1 MKALI
6 LILTLCSFS
15 QAATSIVSQPQPKE
29 SFKLNQTKP
38 QNDEASSSCSYTV
51 SIKTSC
57 SSPPYTRDYI
67 SLAFGDAY
75 GYQVYVPRL
84 DGPRSGT
91 FERCSTDTFEI
102 YGPCTYQT
110 CYLYLYRTGY
120 DGWMPEKVTVYS
132 YYYQPVTFYYNTYIP
147 NAIWYGF
154 DYCNGYLP
162 STSTTTAP
170 HRYHVICNST
180 LVRYHVVKPNS
191 FISSFNWWILDEKL
205 LDWGRL
211 PFISHMVKVY
221 SFHMLALGPVHFI
234 GDKFQVPSSKFH
246 VCPPCILQGVM
257 HDYESGSRLQYGI
270 FLFSLSIEGYG
281 MIFVAACVES
291 WNLQPCR
298 KHKSRNKS

>member
-38 QNDEASSSCSYTV
+38 QVTHNLFRSSYWILLIYEIKECVLQNDEASSSCSYTV

-75 GYQVYVPRL
+75 GYQVQFLPTDTFEKKWMNPLQVYVPRL

-147 NAIWYGF
+147 NDIWYGF
-154 DYCNGYLP
+154 DYCRGYLP
-162 STSTTTAP
+162 SGTA
-170 HRYHVICNST
+170 
-180 LVRYHVVKPNS
+180 
-191 FISSFNWWILDEKL
+191 
-205 LDWGRL
+205 
-211 PFISHMVKVY
+211 
-221 SFHMLALGPVHFI
+221 A
-234 GDKFQVPSSKFH
+234 Q
-246 VCPPCILQGVM
+246 
-257 HDYESGSRLQYGI
+257 
-270 FLFSLSIEGYG
+270 
-281 MIFVAACVES
+281 
-291 WNLQPCR
+291 
-298 KHKSRNKS
+298 

>member
-170 HRYHVICNST
+170 
-180 LVRYHVVKPNS
+180 
-191 FISSFNWWILDEKL
+191 
-205 LDWGRL
+205 
-211 PFISHMVKVY
+211 
-221 SFHMLALGPVHFI
+221 
-234 GDKFQVPSSKFH
+234 Q
-246 VCPPCILQGVM
+246 
-257 HDYESGSRLQYGI
+257 
-270 FLFSLSIEGYG
+270 
-281 MIFVAACVES
+281 
-291 WNLQPCR
+291 
-298 KHKSRNKS
+298 

>member
-75 GYQVYVPRL
+75 GYQ
-84 DGPRSGT
+84 
-91 FERCSTDTFEI
+91 
-102 YGPCTYQT
+102 
-110 CYLYLYRTGY
+110 
-120 DGWMPEKVTVYS
+120 
-132 YYYQPVTFYYNTYIP
+132 
-147 NAIWYGF
+147 
-154 DYCNGYLP
+154 
-162 STSTTTAP
+162 
-170 HRYHVICNST
+170 
-180 LVRYHVVKPNS
+180 VKPNS